1 MMRLITHQQHTAFG
15 LRAIQRSCEVSTPLR
30 LKSQSSTFG
39 MKITRRELV
48 GLVMGFSIASTSCLV
63 MSLTQKKYLEIDLQR
78 SLPFF
83 VGWYDRIENIDVS
96 SKVYPKG
103 MRLIMPYV
111 AKDVKPETIRAFLD
125 RAKQVGMKVLLEI
138 YRPLVESENISGVRN
153 FIRTYKNHPAV
164 YGWYLYD
171 EPEVK
176 KLIPLSPQLLIGL
189 YQVIKQ
195 EDRSKPVAIVFADT
209 RKISPYIDALDIL
222 MWDWYPC
229 HENEPEFDW
238 VSGYRQDLYKVIS
251 LASTNNKKF
260 YSVLQAYSDKTL
272 KLSLPTQAEIRY
284 MFYLSVCSGVD
295 GILFYMHYLSTN
307 SWNESSLYPMIKEF
321 AKYIPAV
328 IKGKN
333 ISGALKINSS
343 DIQIKLFSIPN
354 TKKYVTIAVNHSP
367 IETNLTVNFD
377 RRLAGKQ
384 VIANRSKI
392 TQLPNRQGF
401 RTLLKPYEVLVC
413 EIG

>member
-1 MMRLITHQQHTAFG
+1 
-15 LRAIQRSCEVSTPLR
+15 
-30 LKSQSSTFG
+30 
-39 MKITRRELV
+39 
-48 GLVMGFSIASTSCLV
+48 MGVIFYQLLLSFNTS
-63 MSLTQKKYLEIDLQR
+63 D
-78 SLPFF
+78 
-83 VGWYDRIENIDVS
+83 
-96 SKVYPKG
+96 
-103 MRLIMPYV
+103 
-111 AKDVKPETIRAFLD
+111 
-125 RAKQVGMKVLLEI
+125 
-138 YRPLVESENISGVRN
+138 
-153 FIRTYKNHPAV
+153 KNHPAV

-176 KLIPLSPQLLIGL
+176 KPIPLSPQLLIGL

-209 RKISPYIDALDIL
+209 RKIAPYIDALDIL

-229 HENEPEFDW
+229 HENEPEFHW

-260 YSVLQAYSDKTL
+260 YSALQAYSDKTL

>member
-48 GLVMGFSIASTSCLV
+48 GLLMGFSIASTSGLV
-63 MSLTQKKYLEIDLQR
+63 MSLTQKKYLEIDRQR
-78 SLPFF
+78 SLPFL

-176 KLIPLSPQLLIGL
+176 KPIPLSPQLLIGL

-209 RKISPYIDALDIL
+209 RKIAPYIDALDIL
-222 MWDWYPC
+222 MCQIPGLPIPDGMA
-229 HENEPEFDW
+229 EFK
-238 VSGYRQDLYKVIS
+238 SGTRFDELMTRTYKQR
-251 LASTNNKKF
+251 F
-260 YSVLQAYSDKTL
+260 GD
-272 KLSLPTQAEIRY
+272 
-284 MFYLSVCSGVD
+284 
-295 GILFYMHYLSTN
+295 
-307 SWNESSLYPMIKEF
+307 
-321 AKYIPAV
+321 
-328 IKGKN
+328 
-333 ISGALKINSS
+333 
-343 DIQIKLFSIPN
+343 
-354 TKKYVTIAVNHSP
+354 
-367 IETNLTVNFD
+367 
-377 RRLAGKQ
+377 
-384 VIANRSKI
+384 
-392 TQLPNRQGF
+392 
-401 RTLLKPYEVLVC
+401 
-413 EIG
+413 